1 MDKKQWKI
9 LIIEDDQQIASLE
22 KDFLE
27 MNGFEVRIEVDGQK
41 GLKEAMT
48 EKYDLIIVDIM
59 LPNVNGY
66 DILMMVRDKLN
77 IPFIVVS
84 ARSDDLDKIKG
95 IELGADDYMTKPFN
109 PNELV
114 ARVKNQLSRYDRL
127 LNLTTKVGEIEYN
140 GILINEESRRVYV
153 NGEEVIMTTTE
164 FDILLFFM
172 KNPDIVHSK
181 QTVFERVWGEDEYGD
196 IGTVPVYVQKIRKK
210 IERDYTKPK
219 IIETVWGVGYRFNR
233 L

>member
-1 MDKKQWKI
+1 MDKI
-9 LIIEDDQQIASLE
+9 LIIEDDVQIASLE

-27 MNGFEVRIEVDGQK
+27 MNGFEVKVENDGHK

-48 EKYDLIIVDIM
+48 KEYQLIIIDIM
-59 LPNVNGY
+59 LPSVNGY
-66 DILMMVRDKLN
+66 DILMMIRDKLN

-84 ARSDDLDKIKG
+84 ARSDDIDKIKG

-114 ARVKNQLSRYDRL
+114 ARVKNQLARYDRL
-127 LNLTTKVGEIEYN
+127 LNMNKQHGIIEFN
-140 GILINEESRRVYV
+140 GVNINEESRRVYV
-153 NGEEVIMTTTE
+153 NEKEIIMTTTE

-181 QTVFERVWGEDEYGD
+181 QTIFERVWGEDEYGD

-210 IERDYTKPK
+210 IEKDYTHPK
-219 IIETVWGVGYRFNR
+219 VIETVWGVGYRFNR